1 MLLVTVVLAILVSFT
16 FCTGFRISL
25 FIPTKWKRAAG
36 IFIGIALNLSIN
48 LGGTDIFTT
57 VNIPIH
63 DRGMFFRLFR
73 SSFISFLSVLQFT
86 ECKYY
91 VSFVRFTT
99 KNRPHLWVVCGV
111 PLLSFI
117 SPNAVLLVSRNMID
131 FVL

>member
-25 FIPTKWKRAAG
+25 FIPTKRAAG
-36 IFIGIALNLSIN
+36 IFIGIALNLYIN

-63 DRGMFFRLFR
+63 DRVMFFCLFR

-86 ECKYY
+86 ECKYC

-99 KNRPHLWVVCGV
+99 KNRPHL
-111 PLLSFI
+111 
-117 SPNAVLLVSRNMID
+117 
-131 FVL
+131 